1 MKNIPDVSQAEEKEA
16 ATVHNRSAE
25 SSPTASRF
33 PDAKLRQPRQASS
46 SHNTSTS
53 NTPHHANHHN
63 GQSSDSGSD
72 YEPPNKRNKH
82 PHNGRGNARQYLN
95 RHVEKIPEN
104 IRVPSAVALCNP
116 GGVITIDN
124 APPPLAYDLP
134 AATLRTSHLPNFYQ
148 ETLKEDVEEI
158 EEIEKREVPPIYSSV
173 IQPNPEYS
181 HSAGFYK
188 QSESDKSFTNA
199 GFKDTIGTYSEKRPT
214 VETIVPRLHI
224 DLSKSFQNSNTST
237 KTPTTPMFHLD
248 LSAMPLTPQSE
259 RNNLPFTPTLIRHPH
274 TPIFKDSGIFKSTLH
289 RSESLNQFAA
299 AKKGPPPAL
308 QTLKRTTSLYDTSHL
323 PNMRHSMSVVEDQVE
338 DLSIPKSKPVPMFHL
353 DLSNYNFDASNSTG
367 PTNLTTKNV
376 SSLPKNLS
384 KNVADLPSGKNLTGT
399 PRRRKGQ
406 STNEPP
412 PLLPITPIAKQP
424 PSTLTSS
431 SLRKAPPLE
440 IDEDY
445 DT

>member
-1 MKNIPDVSQAEEKEA
+1 M
-16 ATVHNRSAE
+16 HNRSAE

-33 PDAKLRQPRQASS
+33 PDAKPRQPRQASS

-53 NTPHHANHHN
+53 SSNNPHNSHPNHHN

-82 PHNGRGNARQYLN
+82 PHNGRGNARQYSIRN
-95 RHVEKIPEN
+95 VERIPEN

-124 APPPLAYDLP
+124 APPPLVYDLP
-134 AATLRTSHLPNFYQ
+134 AATLRPSRLPNFYQ
-148 ETLKEDVEEI
+148 ETLKEDVEET
-158 EEIEKREVPPIYSSV
+158 EKKEVPPVYSSV

-181 HSAGFYK
+181 RSAGFYK
-188 QSESDKSFTNA
+188 QSDTSDKSFTNA
-199 GFKDTIGTYSEKRPT
+199 GFRDTIGMYSEKKT
-214 VETIVPRLHI
+214 AAETIVPRLHI
-224 DLSKSFQNSNTST
+224 DLSKSYQDSNAST

-248 LSAMPLTPQSE
+248 LSAMPLTPQSD
-259 RNNLPFTPTLIRHPH
+259 RNNLPFTSTLIRHPH
-274 TPIFKDSGIFKSTLH
+274 TPIFKDSGIFKSSLH
-289 RSESLNQFAA
+289 RSESLNQFAG

-323 PNMRHSMSVVEDQVE
+323 PNMRHSMTVDEDQVE

-367 PTNLTTKNV
+367 PTNLSTKV
-376 SSLPKNLS
+376 TSLPKNVP
-384 KNVADLPSGKNLTGT
+384 KNAADLPSGKSLTGA

-406 STNEPP
+406 SANEPP

-424 PSTLTSS
+424 PCTLTSS